1 MTVRSMGW
9 YSVPE
14 NREKRKARMRAY
26 GRAVVA
32 LGRKYPAER
41 RREYQAGL
49 ADGLAPA
56 YAQARSS
63 SRLRQAHPDEFR
75 RLFDVE
81 LAKIQ

>member
-1 MTVRSMGW
+1 MLW
-9 YSVPE
+9 YELPA

-49 ADGLAPA
+49 ADGLVPA
-56 YAQARSS
+56 YAQAQAS
-63 SRLRQAHPDEFR
+63 SRLRKAYPAEFR
-75 RLFDVE
+75 RLFDAE
-81 LAKIQ
+81 LAKIQGGD